1 MAKHGVLRTEY
12 GLLDWVDILDSKNRE
27 EVSD

>member
-1 MAKHGVLRTEY
+1 MAKHAVLRTGY
-12 GLLDWVDILDSKNRE
+12 GLLGWLDIVDSKNRE

>member
-1 MAKHGVLRTEY
+1 MAKHVVLRTGY
-12 GLLDWVDILDSKNRE
+12 GLLEWLDIVDSKNRE